1 MPADSLWMCIDVL
14 ATAFEGNREA
24 AEQTINELERDVIR
38 RPRAERDEIRRKIIV
53 IVAGMSRLEVRLIN
67 SDGPAPAAV

>member
-1 MPADSLWMCIDVL
+1 MSADSLWMCIDVL
-14 ATAFEGNREA
+14 AAALDGSREA
-24 AEQTINELERDVIR
+24 SEETLTRLEREVIR

-67 SDGPAPAAV
+67 SDGPSQAAV